1 MFGNEFGKACN
12 DAKWVEIEIKGIDAF
27 MKRVNTHIGAIDAR
41 TRGKLEVGGN
51 ALALLIVR
59 IEATSI
65 YTLTHLAFDCHKFL
79 KMLVHFA
86 PPKSMSSM

>member
-41 TRGKLEVGGN
+41 AKGELEVGGN
-51 ALALLIVR
+51 ASALLVVPR
-59 IEATSI
+59 SK
-65 YTLTHLAFDCHKFL
+65 LQVFTH
-79 KMLVHFA
+79 
-86 PPKSMSSM
+86 

>member
-41 TRGKLEVGGN
+41 TRGELEVGGN
-51 ALALLIVR
+51 ALALLIFPRSNLQVF
-59 IEATSI
+59 
-65 YTLTHLAFDCHKFL
+65 TLTHVAFDCHKF
-79 KMLVHFA
+79 KKVLVHFA
-86 PPKSMSSM
+86 PPKSMS